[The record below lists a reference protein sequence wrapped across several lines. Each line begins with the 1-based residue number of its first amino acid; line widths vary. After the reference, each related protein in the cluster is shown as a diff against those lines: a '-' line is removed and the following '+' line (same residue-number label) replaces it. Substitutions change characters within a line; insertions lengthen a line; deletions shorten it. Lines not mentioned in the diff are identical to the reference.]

1 MAEPRSIGASA
12 AEASP
17 EQRFICR
24 VCQKQFS
31 QYTCPRCNVRYCSL
45 PCYKKHS
52 LRCTE
57 SFMRDNVMEEFRQM
71 EPANQTKQKML
82 GILKRFHSENEDGTS
97 EIEESDEDDFPLS
110 AETIQKVAEG
120 YDISLDDLSASERK
134 EFLRAVASGK
144 ISHMVIPWE
153 PWWLK
158 PSASTISLSSQ
169 GCQLVQSLDI
179 SEDQMSRDLCPGVAN
194 LDENGLS
201 DIPAGPEN
209 PLSSVGKLTK
219 TEPSPLLAVHMVDV
233 IYSYCFTLRF
243 FNGDWKSDPLDAAM
257 VCLSLSAVLSQVAL
271 PETVSEVLSKCL
283 ETSCSASFKH
293 AGGLRFGICLFDDV
307 HALLRLGRAAL
318 VCALM
323 DLYRFL
329 EAAAKE
335 VKGERSKKREHSSK
349 QMIANEKAKRQEIRN
364 DESRKSLQ
372 SASKKVYFLMCWTNE
387 QPKEVWTSL
396 AALVEVEK
404 NTLPARDSGDIAENT
419 LNVNRQENQKP
430 KVMIEE
436 VL

>member
-1 MAEPRSIGASA
+1 MAESKSAGASA
-12 AEASP
+12 AHAPP

-24 VCQKQFS
+24 VCEKQFS

-57 SFMRDNVMEEFRQM
+57 SFMRDNVMEEFHQI
-71 EPANQTKQKML
+71 EPESQTKQKML
-82 GILKRFHSENEDGTS
+82 GILKRFHSENDDDTS

-110 AETIQKVAEG
+110 AETIQKIAEG
-120 YDISLDDLSASERK
+120 YDMSLDDLSVNERK
-134 EFLRAVASGK
+134 YFLRAVASGK
-144 ISHMVIPWE
+144 ISHMVRPWE

-158 PSASTISLSSQ
+158 PSAHTVSLSSQ
-169 GCQLVQSLDI
+169 GCQLIQSLDI
-179 SEDQMSRDLCPGVAN
+179 SNDRMSRDLSPGVAKSG
-194 LDENGLS
+194 ENDLS

-209 PLSSVGKLTK
+209 PLSSVGQLTK
-219 TEPSPLLAVHMVDV
+219 TDPSPLLAVHMVDV

-243 FNGDWKSDPLDAAM
+243 FNGDWNSDPLDAAM

-271 PETVSEVLSKCL
+271 PETVSEALSKCL
-283 ETSCSASFKH
+283 ETSCSVSFKH

-318 VCALM
+318 VCTLM
-323 DLYRFL
+323 DLYRLL
-329 EAAAKE
+329 EAAAKV
-335 VKGERSKKREHSSK
+335 VKGERSKKREHASK
-349 QMIANEKAKRQEIRN
+349 QMIAIHEARREEIRN
-364 DESRKSLQ
+364 DGRKSLQ
-372 SASKKVYFLMCWTNE
+372 SALKKVYFLMCWTNE

-396 AALVEVEK
+396 ATLVEVEK
-404 NTLPARDSGDIAENT
+404 NTLPARDSGNIAENT